1 MAESGER
8 GEGGTMLLQEK
19 NAIIT
24 GCAHG
29 IGRAI
34 LELFAENGA
43 GVWACAHTRTD
54 EFEALARS
62 LSERHHVEI
71 RPLYFD
77 LHDQE
82 QVKAAA
88 KSIVAQKL
96 PVDVLVNNAGIT
108 YNALFLLSSVEKMRE
123 VFEINFFAPFLFS
136 QYIAKAMMKQRRGS
150 IINISSS
157 AGIDGN
163 AGRSVYG
170 ASKAAVICATK
181 AMAAELGE
189 SGVRVNSIAPGI
201 TRTTMLSSMTEK
213 VIEETRLL
221 TSMKRLGEPVDI
233 AKAVLFLAS
242 DLSSYVTGQ
251 VIRVDGGM

>member
-1 MAESGER
+1 MAVSGN
-8 GEGGTMLLQEK
+8 GGSMLLAGK
-19 NAIIT
+19 NAVIT

-29 IGRAI
+29 IGKAI
-34 LELFAENGA
+34 LELFAGNGA
-43 GVWACAHTRTD
+43 GIWACAHTKTD
-54 EFEALARS
+54 EFEAMARS
-62 LSERHHVEI
+62 LAGRHHVEI

-88 KSIVAQKL
+88 RSITSQKL
-96 PVDVLVNNAGIT
+96 PVDILVNNAGIT
-108 YNALFLLSSVEKMRE
+108 YNALFLMSSAEKMRE
-123 VFEINFFAPFLFS
+123 VFEINFFAPFVFS
-136 QYIAKAMMKQRRGS
+136 QYLAKAMMKQRRGS

-213 VIEETRLL
+213 VIEETVSR
-221 TSMKRLGEPVDI
+221 TSMKRLGEPADI
-233 AKAVLFLAS
+233 ARAALFLAS